1 MRRDS
6 RYTYQ
11 AEKNRISRRFRQQS
25 TNDERSHG
33 FKVSFDK
40 SAIPFR
46 ADRGKVRKNVEWV
59 KKVRSKSRAVSI
71 IRKQV
76 FMYTQRRSSSAN
88 VFKVK
93 YVYIRFSLQS
103 AVLST
108 GEVSSDG
115 ENNNLVENCECPQG
129 YTGLSCENCAWGYV
143 KLIKN
148 GSDYQDHHVCVKCDC
163 NGHASTCDL
172 VLGECTVSIFIL
184 YSYKQLL
191 NQIFFSIIRVLFYK
205 IIILLVSRRKITRNR
220 RKNII
225 SNENCISFVTMC

>member
-1 MRRDS
+1 MLNG
-6 RYTYQ
+6 Y
-11 AEKNRISRRFRQQS
+11 
-25 TNDERSHG
+25 
-33 FKVSFDK
+33 
-40 SAIPFR
+40 
-46 ADRGKVRKNVEWV
+46 
-59 KKVRSKSRAVSI
+59 KKGHRSKTRAVPI

-76 FMYTQRRSSSAN
+76 FVYTEEKFFCEYDLK
-88 VFKVK
+88 FKVK

-115 ENNNLVENCECPQG
+115 ENNNLVESCECPQG

-172 VLGECTVSIFIL
+172 VLGECTVSIFIFIL
-184 YSYKQLL
+184 QIIKLD
-191 NQIFFSIIRVLFYK
+191 IFFNDTYF
-205 IIILLVSRRKITRNR
+205 IL
-220 RKNII
+220 
-225 SNENCISFVTMC
+225 